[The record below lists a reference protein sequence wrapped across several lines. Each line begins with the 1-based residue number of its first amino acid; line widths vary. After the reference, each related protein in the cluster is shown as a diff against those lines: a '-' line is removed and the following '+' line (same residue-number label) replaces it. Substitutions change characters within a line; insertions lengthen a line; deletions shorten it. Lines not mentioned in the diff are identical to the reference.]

1 MCRYHIKRPSRYLL
15 PMQRYIQFSKLQ
27 MSDRGGHLGF
37 LRSRVIVSDFLN
49 NSRFRKA
56 QRPSGSF
63 TKYFY
68 FPLND
73 IGMARKSAHRF
84 GIHDF
89 YNFKALNAFAARY
102 FCLNRRIQEGGLTRC
117 APYSLS
123 NLSWLTAFSSFFP
136 RKVCFCLPN

>member
-1 MCRYHIKRPSRYLL
+1 MG
-15 PMQRYIQFSKLQ
+15 
-27 MSDRGGHLGF
+27 DRGMKVWQISWALP
-37 LRSRVIVSDFLN
+37 LPPLKTLLVVISTNCTQLAN

-123 NLSWLTAFSSFFP
+123 NLSRLTAFSSFFP
-136 RKVCFCLPN
+136 QKVCFCLPN

>member
-1 MCRYHIKRPSRYLL
+1 MRTSLSCHAHKDEYILAPAACVRYGCPQTGNGLL
-15 PMQRYIQFSKLQ
+15 EY
-27 MSDRGGHLGF
+27 
-37 LRSRVIVSDFLN
+37 
-49 NSRFRKA
+49 NSRFQKA

-68 FPLND
+68 FSLYD

-89 YNFKALNAFAARY
+89 HNFKALNACAARY
-102 FCLNRRIQEGGLTRC
+102 FCLYRRIQVGGLTRC

-136 RKVCFCLPN
+136 QKVRFCLPKLANLFAALPRV

>member
-1 MCRYHIKRPSRYLL
+1 MK
-15 PMQRYIQFSKLQ
+15 
-27 MSDRGGHLGF
+27 D
-37 LRSRVIVSDFLN
+37 

-68 FPLND
+68 FSLND

-89 YNFKALNAFAARY
+89 HNFKALNAFAARY
-102 FCLNRRIQEGGLTRC
+102 FCLNRRIQEGELTQC
-117 APYSLS
+117 APIVY
-123 NLSWLTAFSSFFP
+123 LT
-136 RKVCFCLPN
+136 

>member
-1 MCRYHIKRPSRYLL
+1 MRI
-15 PMQRYIQFSKLQ
+15 SKLVT
-27 MSDRGGHLGF
+27 M
-37 LRSRVIVSDFLN
+37 LN
-49 NSRFRKA
+49 NSRFLKA

-84 GIHDF
+84 GIRDF

-136 RKVCFCLPN
+136 QKVCFCFCFDGIYKIGTRPTIFKMRFRKDTI